1 MKRSLL
7 SATLLALAIS
17 PLLHVARV
25 DAQGRYAQGERPSRD
40 RQAAAPDENPFPN
53 ATRAEPERETSERN
67 MRKIQAAYTALEE
80 GDYEKVRSN
89 LEPLDGSPRLSPYE
103 QALVDQGL
111 AQVAYEEDD
120 VDGAIAR
127 WTKAIDGN
135 ALPNRDHFQLI
146 YQIAQ
151 LQLSEERYDQALAMV
166 DRWLAETRTTR
177 ADAMALKGNALFR
190 MERYDEALVVL
201 DQAIAA
207 GGDTVDPTL
216 VELKM
221 AALYEK
227 EDYAAAAVALED
239 LMRRQPNEIK
249 HQINLAQM
257 YIELEQNDRALAILQ
272 RARTGGNLKSKEN
285 WRQLYQ
291 LFAYADKPLDAAAAI
306 NEGIAAGALEA
317 DRETLKAL
325 GDHYYM
331 GEQVDSAIEAYG
343 RAAAL
348 STDDGN
354 ADQMRAH
361 LLVERE
367 RYAEAKQAL
376 DAAFAKGKLTDE
388 GTAWLLLGESEQELG
403 NTEAARAAF
412 QKAVGFERSRAN
424 AQAWLSNLNQ

>member
-7 SATLLALAIS
+7 TATLFALAVS
-17 PLLHVARV
+17 PLLHIASA
-25 DAQGRYAQGERPSRD
+25 DAQGRYAQRD
-40 RQAAAPDENPFPN
+40 RQRTQAAAPEENPFPN
-53 ATRAEPERETSERN
+53 ATRAEPERKTSERN
-67 MRKIQAAYTALEE
+67 MRKIQAGYTALEE
-80 GDYEKVRSN
+80 GDYEKVRSE
-89 LEPLDGSPRLSPYE
+89 LEPLDGGDRLSPYE

-127 WTKAIDGN
+127 WTKAIEGN

-146 YQIAQ
+146 FQVAQ
-151 LQLSEERYDQALAMV
+151 LQLAEERYEPALAMV
-166 DRWLAETRTTR
+166 DRWLAETRSTR
-177 ADAMALKGNALFR
+177 ADAMALKGNALYR
-190 MERYDEALVVL
+190 MERYDDALVVL

-207 GGDTVDPTL
+207 AGDNVDPTL
-216 VELKM
+216 FELKM

-272 RARTGGNLKSKEN
+272 QARTGGNLKSKEN

-306 NEGIAAGALEA
+306 NEGIAAGVLEA

-343 RAAAL
+343 RSAAL
-348 STDDGN
+348 STEDGN

-367 RYAEAKQAL
+367 RYPEAKQAL

-403 NTEAARAAF
+403 NTAAARAAF
-412 QKAVGFERSRAN
+412 QKATGFERSRAN

>member
-7 SATLLALAIS
+7 TATLLALAVS
-17 PLLHVARV
+17 PLLHIASAE
-25 DAQGRYAQGERPSRD
+25 AQGRYAQRD
-40 RQAAAPDENPFPN
+40 RQNTQQAAPEENPFPN
-53 ATRAEPERETSERN
+53 ATRAEPERKTSERN
-67 MRKIQAAYTALEE
+67 MRRIQAAYSALEE
-80 GDYEKVRSN
+80 GDYDKVRSN
-89 LEPLDGSPRLSPYE
+89 LEPLDGGERLSPYE

-127 WTKAIDGN
+127 WTKAIEGN

-146 YQIAQ
+146 FQIAQ
-151 LQLSEERYDQALAMV
+151 LQLAEERYEPALAMV
-166 DRWLAETRTTR
+166 DRWLSETRSTR
-177 ADAMALKGNALFR
+177 ADAMALKGNALYR

-201 DQAIAA
+201 NQAIEAA
-207 GGDTVDPTL
+207 GDNVDPTL
-216 VELKM
+216 FELKM

-257 YIELEQNDRALAILQ
+257 YIELEQNDRALTILQ

-291 LFAYADKPLDAAAAI
+291 LFAYADKPLEAAAAI
-306 NEGIAAGALEA
+306 NEGIQAGALDA

-331 GEQVDSAIEAYG
+331 GEQVDNAIEAYG
-343 RAAAL
+343 RSAAL

-361 LLVERE
+361 LLVERD

-403 NTEAARAAF
+403 NTAAARAAF
-412 QKAVGFERSRAN
+412 QKATGFERSRAN

>member
-7 SATLLALAIS
+7 TATLLALAVS
-17 PLLHVARV
+17 PLLHIASAE
-25 DAQGRYAQGERPSRD
+25 AQGRYAQRD
-40 RQAAAPDENPFPN
+40 RQNTQQAAPEENPFPN
-53 ATRAEPERETSERN
+53 ATRAEPERKTSERN
-67 MRKIQAAYTALEE
+67 MRRIQAAYSALEE
-80 GDYEKVRSN
+80 GDYDKVRSN
-89 LEPLDGSPRLSPYE
+89 LEPLDGGERLSPYE

-127 WTKAIDGN
+127 WTKAIQGN

-146 YQIAQ
+146 FQVAQ
-151 LQLSEERYDQALAMV
+151 LQLAEERYEPALAMV
-166 DRWLAETRTTR
+166 DRWLSETRSTR
-177 ADAMALKGNALFR
+177 ADAMALKGNALYR

-201 DQAIAA
+201 NQAIDAA
-207 GGDTVDPTL
+207 GDNVDPTL
-216 VELKM
+216 FELKM

-257 YIELEQNDRALAILQ
+257 YIELEQNDRALTILQ
-272 RARTGGNLKSKEN
+272 QARTGGNLKSKEN

-306 NEGIAAGALEA
+306 NEGIQAGALDA

-331 GEQVDSAIEAYG
+331 GEQVDNAIEAYG
-343 RAAAL
+343 RSAAL

-367 RYAEAKQAL
+367 RYPEAKQAL

-403 NTEAARAAF
+403 NTAAARAAF
-412 QKAVGFERSRAN
+412 QKATGFERSRAN